1 MLVADVLN
9 PNYELLQSNRVLRS
23 QPFELVHLDSAGTAT
38 LLVIE
43 STDSNSGSHYHVCSS
58 CVSRK

>member
-43 STDSNSGSHYHVCSS
+43 STDSNSGSH
-58 CVSRK
+58 KLG